1 MQGITYM
8 VFDQY
13 DNRNKLLRRVVAE
26 LSDRIQT
33 IAIMKGGV
41 IMQLPPADKRQRRQ
55 PNPAKTDRPPDEGRS
70 VKLRMSRLTAA
81 RAGGCGSASDRSG
94 SSETR
99 SGPTAHAASDAAA

>member
-33 IAIMKGGV
+33 IAILKGGV
-41 IMQLPPADKRQRRQ
+41 IMQLSPADKRQKR
-55 PNPAKTDRPPDEGRS
+55 
-70 VKLRMSRLTAA
+70 
-81 RAGGCGSASDRSG
+81 
-94 SSETR
+94 
-99 SGPTAHAASDAAA
+99 